1 MKLLPRLRQ
10 IAMVGSV
17 ETFGVAIGG
26 IAGLLIVNVLP
37 KDQYAAYTFLVA
49 CMTLIMG
56 ITDLG
61 LAHCCMP
68 IVGQRA
74 SEQHWVVGVC
84 HQVFRKR
91 WLLLGLGLVVVG
103 PYWFY
108 SSQQHAWSGA
118 PYLAASLLML
128 SVVLLTLREHYA
140 NTVLLILGQIAT
152 LNRVAFSAHSVRI
165 VFVGAVLL
173 LPITPWSMVGIVLA
187 TAAASFVSVL
197 LYRKAFRRH
206 EVVDAHLDAEGT
218 RKVDGEILRIARPLV
233 LPGIFYQVQG
243 VITVFLVSLFG
254 TASMLAEVGAF
265 GRLAMVL
272 MVVDRVTNVLL
283 FPAIARAPMG
293 PRLGT
298 IVAQAHVAYFA
309 MGGAVLLTSFFLP
322 QYWILLLGKQYES
335 MTPLVWMVFL
345 SSILMNA
352 SGFAFRTLSVRGAT
366 AGQTYS
372 IAVTL
377 ITQVLFLWLVGI
389 SDLRSVLWFGIAT
402 SLANFGY
409 QYALLA
415 LRWVGWRREPAPED
429 AQARL

>member
-1 MKLLPRLRQ
+1 
-10 IAMVGSV
+10 MVGGV

-49 CMTLIMG
+49 CMTLILG
-56 ITDLG
+56 VTDLG
-61 LAHCCMP
+61 LAHCCLP

-74 SEQHWVVGVC
+74 GERNWVVGVC

-91 WLLLGLGLVVVG
+91 WYLLGLGLAVVV

-108 SSQQHAWSGA
+108 SSQQHAWSGW
-118 PYLAASLLML
+118 PYWVASLMMV

-140 NTVLLILGQIAT
+140 STVLLILSQIST

-165 VFVGAVLL
+165 GFVGLVLL
-173 LPITPWSMVGIVLA
+173 LPITSWSVVGIVAA
-187 TAAASFVSVL
+187 TAAGSFVSVL
-197 LYRKAFRRH
+197 LYRKAFRRT
-206 EVVDAHLDAEGT
+206 EVPDARLDGEPA
-218 RKVDGEILRIARPLV
+218 RKVDSEIIRIAKPLV

-254 TASMLAEVGAF
+254 TANMLAEVGAF

-272 MVVDRVTNVLL
+272 IVVDRVTNVLL

-298 IVAQAHVAYFA
+298 IVAQSHIAYIA
-309 MGGAVLLTSFFLP
+309 MGSLVLLTAFFVP
-322 QYWILLLGKQYES
+322 DWWILLLGKQYAS
-335 MTPLVWMVFL
+335 MAPLVWMVFL
-345 SSILMNA
+345 ASIVMNA

-366 AGQTYS
+366 SGQTYS

-402 SLANFGY
+402 ALANFGY

-415 LRWVGWRREPAPED
+415 ARWVGWRREPLPED
-429 AQARL
+429 ATQARL

>member
-1 MKLLPRLRQ
+1 VKLLPRLRQ
-10 IAMVGSV
+10 IAMVGGV

-26 IAGLLIVNVLP
+26 IAGLLIVNVMP

-49 CMTLIMG
+49 CMTLILG

-61 LAHCCMP
+61 LAHCTLP

-74 SEQHWVVGVC
+74 GEVRWVVGVC

-91 WLLLGLGLVVVG
+91 WLLLALGLAIIG

-108 SSQQHAWSGA
+108 TSQQHAWSGWA
-118 PYLAASLLML
+118 YFAASLLMVT
-128 SVVLLTLREHYA
+128 VVLLTLREHYA
-140 NTVLLILGQIAT
+140 NTVLLILGQIPT
-152 LNRVAFSAHSVRI
+152 LNRIAFSSHCVRI
-165 VFVGAVLL
+165 TFVGAVLL
-173 LPITPWSMVGIVLA
+173 LPATSWAVTGIVAA
-187 TAAASFVSVL
+187 TAAASFVSVM
-197 LYRKAFRRH
+197 LYRKAFRTQQLPA
-206 EVVDAHLDAEGT
+206 AHLDEADT
-218 RKVDGEILRIARPLV
+218 KKVDTQVIRIAKPLV
-233 LPGIFYQVQG
+233 LPAIFYQVQG
-243 VITVFLVSLFG
+243 VITVFLASLFG
-254 TASMLAEVGAF
+254 TAGMLAEVGAF

-272 MVVDRVTNVLL
+272 IVVDRVTNILL
-283 FPAIARAPMG
+283 FPAIARAPVG

-309 MGGAVLLTSFFLP
+309 MSALVLLTSFYFP
-322 QYWILLLGKQYES
+322 QYWILLLGKQYAS

-345 SSILMNA
+345 ASILMNA

-377 ITQVLFLWLVGI
+377 ITQITYLWLVGV
-389 SDLRSVLWFGIAT
+389 SDLRSVLGFGIAS

-409 QYALLA
+409 QYFLLA
-415 LRWVGWRREPAPED
+415 VRWLEWRKDAAED

>member
-1 MKLLPRLRQ
+1 
-10 IAMVGSV
+10 MVGSV

-37 KDQYAAYTFLVA
+37 KDQYAAYTFLIA
-49 CMTLIMG
+49 CMTLILG
-56 ITDLG
+56 VSDLG
-61 LAHCCMP
+61 LAHCTMP

-74 SEQHWVVGVC
+74 NEQPWVVGVC

-91 WLLLGLGLVVVG
+91 WVLLGLGLAVIG

-108 SSQQHAWSGA
+108 SSQQHGWSGA
-118 PYLAASLLML
+118 AYLAGSLLMVA
-128 SVVLLTLREHYA
+128 VVLLALREHYCS
-140 NTVLLILGQIAT
+140 TVLLILSQINT
-152 LNRVAFSAHSVRI
+152 LNRIAFYSHSVRI
-165 VFVGAVLL
+165 AFVGAVLL
-173 LPITPWSMVGIVLA
+173 LPITSWSMVGIVAA

-197 LYRKAFRRH
+197 LYRKNFRTQQIA
-206 EVVDAHLDAEGT
+206 DAHLDDADSK
-218 RKVDGEILRIARPLV
+218 KVDAEILRIAKPLV
-233 LPGIFYQVQG
+233 LPGVFYQVQG

-272 MVVDRVTNVLL
+272 IVVDRVTNVLL

-293 PRLGT
+293 PRLGA
-298 IVAQAHVAYFA
+298 IVAQAHFAYFA
-309 MGGAVLLTSFFLP
+309 MGTAVLLTSFLFP
-322 QYWILLLGKQYES
+322 QYWILLLGKQYAS

-345 SSILMNA
+345 ASIVMNA

-366 AGQTYS
+366 AGQSYS

-377 ITQVLFLWLVGI
+377 ITQVLFLWLVGV

-402 SLANFGY
+402 SMANFGY

-415 LRWVGWRREPAPED
+415 VRWVEWRKDLPPED